1 MYVKKFPNPEQL
13 AVEGGK
19 MAGDR
24 FLGHHELR
32 PLVRSRPNA
41 QETGS
46 NAEFGLPVCN
56 QLSGAFMY

>member
-1 MYVKKFPNPEQL
+1 
-13 AVEGGK
+13 